1 MTSFLVVFVY
11 CILHICSK
19 CCHCDYLVGLIHRG
33 LGARFVV
40 FGSFVG
46 CPLCVEASVE
56 VG

>member
-1 MTSFLVVFVY
+1 MTSFLVVFVSAF
-11 CILHICSK
+11 CICNK

-40 FGSFVG
+40 FGSCVG

-56 VG
+56 VS